1 MPGLITEFKHTLR
14 RLRGQILGWG
24 IGLALYGLMMG
35 AMYDTVNAIEGM
47 QELLASYPKEL

>member
-1 MPGLITEFKHTLR
+1 MPGLLTEFKHTLR

-35 AMYDTVNAIEGM
+35 AM
-47 QELLASYPKEL
+47 